1 MPSVLTK
8 EQLAQLAEL
17 LRAHNPEAAPTAMP
31 TGDVGGM
38 EDYAAG
44 QQKIGM
50 GLPGMSQAG
59 SRNDWGSNLGRAGAG
74 MASALRLYQGDKA
87 TKEASELRKQ
97 MLLSKMGGGLK
108 DSMQASG
115 DYYDEP

>member
-1 MPSVLTK
+1 
-8 EQLAQLAEL
+8 
-17 LRAHNPEAAPTAMP
+17 
-31 TGDVGGM
+31 
-38 EDYAAG
+38 
-44 QQKIGM
+44 
-50 GLPGMSQAG
+50 
-59 SRNDWGSNLGRAGAG
+59 

-87 TKEASELRKQ
+87 TKEASELRKK